1 MGSERRQFPRVE
13 VSWPVTLLTAQGPIH
28 GEVTNISLGGA
39 FVHCLEEP
47 DSKEPFRMVI
57 TVPDSRQFLRATAR
71 VARCVIYNPDDAE
84 ELPGIGVRFVEISE
98 KDRQYIHEVV
108 AKAQ

>member
-1 MGSERRQFPRVE
+1 MGREKRQFPRVE
-13 VSWPVTLLTAQGPIH
+13 VSWPVTMLTAQGPIQ

-47 DSKEPFRMVI
+47 DSHEPFRMVI

-71 VARCVIYNPDDAE
+71 VARSNIYNPDNSD
-84 ELPGIGVRFVEISE
+84 ELPGIGVRFVDISE
-98 KDRQYIHEVV
+98 DDRQYIREVL